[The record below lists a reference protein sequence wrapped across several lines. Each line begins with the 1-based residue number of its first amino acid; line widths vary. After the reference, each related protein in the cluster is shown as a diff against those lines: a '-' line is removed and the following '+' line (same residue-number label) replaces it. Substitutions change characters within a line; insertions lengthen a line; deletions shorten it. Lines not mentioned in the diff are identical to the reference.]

1 MPITHD
7 ETEYLSVQETMKELG
22 ISRGTLYTMD
32 RAKEIKGEALYGRKW
47 YEVQEVNMVKL
58 ERDKKQAEG

>member
-1 MPITHD
+1 
-7 ETEYLSVQETMKELG
+7 MKELG